1 MKIALVSDTHF
12 NFKKSNQIYH
22 DYFERF
28 YTDIFFPTLEDRRI
42 DTVIHLGDAF
52 DNRKGVDYWALDWA
66 QRVFYDRLAK
76 LNITLIQ
83 ICGNHDSFYK
93 NSNKINAIDTLLR
106 SYINIQS
113 FSSPGEIKISNLQ
126 CLILPWICAE
136 NEEETFALMEKTK
149 AKVIFGHLELQGF
162 TLFPGKVNTHGLTTE
177 RFEKFDRVFT
187 GHYHT
192 RSNNGK
198 IFYLGNP
205 YQMFWSD
212 VDDKRGFHIFDTE
225 TYESEFIPNP
235 YNLYERFYYENTDWK
250 NFDYSIFENKNVKI
264 IVKER
269 TSQSDYDKF
278 ISKILET
285 NIVDLNIVELI
296 DINDTNVNFD
306 DIEPE
311 DTFAVLSKYVEEAD
325 FSLDKDMIKNI
336 LHNTYKEALELEAV

>member
-1 MKIALVSDTHF
+1 MKIALVTDTHF

-28 YTDIFFPTLEDRRI
+28 YTDTFFPTLEERRI

-52 DNRKGVDYWALDWA
+52 DNRKGVDYWGLDWA
-66 QRVFYDRLAK
+66 HRVFYDRLAELK
-76 LNITLIQ
+76 INLIQ

-106 SYINIQS
+106 SYTNIHS
-113 FSSPGEIKISNLQ
+113 FSSPGEIKLSNLQ

-136 NEEETFALMEKTK
+136 NQEETFSLMEKTK

-177 RFEKFDRVFT
+177 RFEKFDRVLT
-187 GHYHT
+187 GHYHA

-225 TYESEFIPNP
+225 TYELEFIPNP
-235 YNLYERFYYENTDWK
+235 YNLYERFYYEDTNWK
-250 NFDYSIFENKNVKI
+250 TFDYSIFENKNVKI

-269 TSQSDYDKF
+269 TSQNDYDKF

-285 NIVDLNIVELI
+285 NIVDLGVVELI
-296 DINDTNVNFD
+296 DINDANVDLD

-325 FSLDKDMIKNI
+325 FSLDKNMIKNI

>member
-1 MKIALVSDTHF
+1 MKIALVTDTHF

-28 YTDIFFPTLEDRRI
+28 YTDVFFPTLEDRRI

-52 DNRKGVDYWALDWA
+52 DNRKGVDYWGLDWA
-66 QRVFYDRLAK
+66 QRVFYDRLSD
-76 LNITLIQ
+76 LNINLLQ

-106 SYINIQS
+106 SYKNINS
-113 FSSPGEIKISNLQ
+113 FSSPGEIKIGNLH

-136 NEEETFALMEKTK
+136 NEDETFSLMEKTK

-187 GHYHT
+187 GHYHA

-225 TYESEFIPNP
+225 TYELEFISNP
-235 YNLYERFYYENTDWK
+235 YNLYERFYYEDTDWK
-250 NFDYSIFENKNVKI
+250 TFDYSIFENKNVKI

-269 TSQSDYDKF
+269 NNQSNYDKF

-285 NIVDLNIVELI
+285 NIVDLSIVELI
-296 DINDTNVNFD
+296 DVNDTNVNFD

>member
-1 MKIALVSDTHF
+1 MKIALITDSHF

-42 DTVIHLGDAF
+42 DTAIHLGDAF

-66 QRVFYDRLAK
+66 QRVFYDRLND
-76 LNITLIQ
+76 LNINLIQ

-106 SYINIQS
+106 SYKNINS
-113 FSSPGEIKISNLQ
+113 FSSPGEIKIGNLQ
-126 CLILPWICAE
+126 CLIVPWICAD
-136 NEEETFALMEKTK
+136 NEEETFSLMEKTK
-149 AKVIFGHLELQGF
+149 AKVLFGHLELQGF
-162 TLFPGKVNTHGLTTE
+162 TLFPGKVHTHGLTTE
-177 RFEKFDRVFT
+177 RFEKFDRVFS
-187 GHYHT
+187 GHYHA

-212 VDDKRGFHIFDTE
+212 VDDTRGFHIFDTE
-225 TYESEFIPNP
+225 TYESEFILNP
-235 YNLYERFYYENTDWK
+235 YNLYERFYYEDTDWK
-250 NFDYSIFENKNVKI
+250 SFDYSIFENKNVKI

-296 DINDTNVNFD
+296 DLNDTNVNFD

>member
-1 MKIALVSDTHF
+1 MKIALVSDSHF

-28 YTDIFFPTLEDRRI
+28 YADIFFPTLEERRI

-66 QRVFYDRLAK
+66 QRVFYDRLND
-76 LNITLIQ
+76 LNINLIQ

-106 SYINIQS
+106 SYKNINS
-113 FSSPGEIKISNLQ
+113 FSSPGEIKIGNLQ
-126 CLILPWICAE
+126 CLIVPWICAD
-136 NEEETFALMEKTK
+136 NEEETFSLMEKTK
-149 AKVIFGHLELQGF
+149 AQVVFGHLELQGF
-162 TLFPGKVNTHGLTTE
+162 NLFPGKANTHGLTTE
-177 RFEKFDRVFT
+177 RFEKFDRVFS

-205 YQMFWSD
+205 YQMFWND

-225 TYESEFIPNP
+225 TYELEFISNP
-235 YNLYERFYYENTDWK
+235 YNLYERFYYEDADWK
-250 NFDYSIFENKNVKI
+250 DFDYSIFENKNVKI

-285 NIVDLNIVELI
+285 NIVDLSIVELI
-296 DINDTNVNFD
+296 DLDDTNVNFD

>member
-1 MKIALVSDTHF
+1 MKIGLVSDSHF

-28 YTDIFFPTLEDRRI
+28 YTDTFFPTLEERRI

-66 QRVFYDRLAK
+66 QRVFYDRLND
-76 LNITLIQ
+76 LNINLIQ

-106 SYINIQS
+106 SYKNINS
-113 FSSPGEIKISNLQ
+113 FSSPGEVEIGNLQ
-126 CLILPWICAE
+126 CLIIPWICSE
-136 NEEETFALMEKTK
+136 NEEETFSLMEKTK
-149 AKVIFGHLELQGF
+149 AKVVFGHLELQGF

-225 TYESEFIPNP
+225 TYELEFIPNP

-269 TSQSDYDKF
+269 TNQSNYDKF

-285 NIVDLNIVELI
+285 NIVDLSIVELI
-296 DINDTNVNFD
+296 DVNDTNVNFD

>member
-1 MKIALVSDTHF
+1 MKIALVTDTHF

-42 DTVIHLGDAF
+42 DAAIHLGDAF

-66 QRVFYDRLAK
+66 QRVFYDRLND
-76 LNITLIQ
+76 LNINLIQ

-106 SYINIQS
+106 SYKNINS
-113 FSSPGEIKISNLQ
+113 FSSPGEIKIGNLQ
-126 CLILPWICAE
+126 CLIVPWICSE
-136 NEEETFALMEKTK
+136 NEEETFVLMEKTK
-149 AKVIFGHLELQGF
+149 AKVVFGHLELQGF
-162 TLFPGKVNTHGLTTE
+162 SLFPGKVHTHGLTTE
-177 RFEKFDRVFT
+177 RFEKFNRVFS

-198 IFYLGNP
+198 IFYIGNP
-205 YQMFWSD
+205 YQMFWND

-225 TYESEFIPNP
+225 TYELEFILNP
-235 YNLYERFYYENTDWK
+235 YNLYERFYYEDTDWK
-250 NFDYSIFENKNVKI
+250 TFDYSIFENKNVKI

-285 NIVDLNIVELI
+285 NIVDLSIVELV
-296 DINDTNVNFD
+296 DLDDTEVNFD

-325 FSLDKDMIKNI
+325 FSLDKNMIKNI

>member
-1 MKIALVSDTHF
+1 MRIALITDTHF

-66 QRVFYDRLAK
+66 QRVFYDRLAE

-177 RFEKFDRVFT
+177 RFEKFDRVFS
-187 GHYHT
+187 GHYHA

-225 TYESEFIPNP
+225 TYELEFIPNP
-235 YNLYERFYYENTDWK
+235 YNLYERFYYEDTDWK
-250 NFDYSIFENKNVKI
+250 TFDYSIFENKNVKI
-264 IVKER
+264 IVKQR
-269 TSQSDYDKF
+269 SSQNDYDKF
-278 ISKILET
+278 ISKILEI
-285 NIVDLNIVELI
+285 NIVDLSVVELV
-296 DINDTNVNFD
+296 DINDANVNFD

-325 FSLDKDMIKNI
+325 FSLDKNMIKNI

>member
-1 MKIALVSDTHF
+1 MKIALVTDTHF

-28 YTDIFFPTLEDRRI
+28 YTDVFFPTLEDRRI

-52 DNRKGVDYWALDWA
+52 DNRKGVDYWGLDWA
-66 QRVFYDRLAK
+66 QRVFYDRLSD
-76 LNITLIQ
+76 LNINLFQ

-106 SYINIQS
+106 SYKNIYS
-113 FSSPGEIKISNLQ
+113 FSSPGEIKIGNLQ

-136 NEEETFALMEKTK
+136 NEDETFSLMEKTK

-187 GHYHT
+187 GHYHA

-212 VDDKRGFHIFDTE
+212 VDDKRGFHIFDTQ
-225 TYESEFIPNP
+225 TYELEFISNP
-235 YNLYERFYYENTDWK
+235 YNLYERFYYEDTDWK
-250 NFDYSIFENKNVKI
+250 TFDYSIFENKNVKI

-269 TSQSDYDKF
+269 TSQSNYDKF

-285 NIVDLNIVELI
+285 NIIDLSIVELI
-296 DINDTNVNFD
+296 DVNDTNVNFD

-325 FSLDKDMIKNI
+325 FSLDKDMIKAI

>member
-1 MKIALVSDTHF
+1 
-12 NFKKSNQIYH
+12 
-22 DYFERF
+22 
-28 YTDIFFPTLEDRRI
+28 
-42 DTVIHLGDAF
+42 LGDAF
-52 DNRKGVDYWALDWA
+52 DNRKGVDYWGLDWA
-66 QRVFYDRLAK
+66 QRVFYDRLSD
-76 LNITLIQ
+76 LNINLLQ

-106 SYINIQS
+106 SYKNINS
-113 FSSPGEIKISNLQ
+113 FSSPGEIKIGNLH

-136 NEEETFALMEKTK
+136 NEDETFSLMEKTK

-187 GHYHT
+187 GHYHA

-225 TYESEFIPNP
+225 TYELEFISNP
-235 YNLYERFYYENTDWK
+235 YNLYERFYYEDTDWK
-250 NFDYSIFENKNVKI
+250 TFDYSIFENKNVKI

-269 TSQSDYDKF
+269 TNQSNYDKF

-285 NIVDLNIVELI
+285 NIVDLSIVELI
-296 DINDTNVNFD
+296 DVNDTNVNFD